1 MRLIIDPTWA
11 ILIGLVFGINLAPIY
26 PTPVIYLLKQ
36 QSTRTRHLGVLLES
50 EGLISTILGFAIT
63 KFLFGYMGSKVIHWY
78 QFSLLALRFFGVGE

>member
-50 EGLISTILGFAIT
+50 EGLITTILGFGIT
-63 KFLFGYMGSKVIHWY
+63 KLMFSYIVEVVIHWH
-78 QFSLLALRFFGVGE
+78 QFCLLALRLLGLGE